1 MIFNILTAS
10 PWATSVCWELTPLN
24 LPSYFSLCSSMH
36 LCSRQ
41 AGSVSSAYF
50 CFSAFIYDGPWMLP
64 FLLCDVLIPIY
75 PSVGGSNFIFPR
87 SLLALNSL
95 QSHFLVCLAPGV
107 LQNHPVRF
115 LPSGGLV
122 EHSLALF
129 SFLLSFYQIECKLS
143 EKQEASIR
151 TLL

>member
-24 LPSYFSLCSSMH
+24 LPSYFSLCFTMH
-36 LCSRQ
+36 LCSSQ

-50 CFSAFIYDGPWMLP
+50 CFSAFIYADPWMLS
-64 FLLCDVLIPIY
+64 FLLCDFLFPVY
-75 PSVGGSNFIFPR
+75 PSVGNSNFIFPKK
-87 SLLALNSL
+87 SCTKLTAI
-95 QSHFLVCLAPGV
+95 HFLVCLSPGV
-107 LQNHPVRF
+107 LQNHLVRF

-129 SFLLSFYQIECKLS
+129 SFIFLSG
-143 EKQEASIR
+143 R
-151 TLL
+151 V